1 MVKIF
6 NILIIILLLVYNSN
20 SCSDKINDIHI
31 LLTNIQDAGSLMET
45 SLRAQY
51 NTFLGEKLKSI
62 GTLLGSLK
70 TLQNELPT
78 DLCKYQ
84 SIDVGSNIIHA
95 MNNFIDIVRKN
106 VLYSVKSSLEDAK
119 IDHSN
124 ILYDFIMY
132 VYDFIDKV
140 GVGSKNLFNDGKGC
154 VMDLEGEIKSF
165 IDLSSK
171 KFMECLKN
179 VSLSSPIQPVKFKAY
194 QDNLTLTVKTISY
207 KLKEPFW
214 YIWVYSTT
222 VQTDLAAEKFN
233 SYCQSLFPTI
243 LDIGKQISQ
252 IGLDIVNAVDAN
264 NNAFKTCFNR
274 VNATLID
281 VKKHELQNKVNDIC
295 SKA

>member
-1 MVKIF
+1 
-6 NILIIILLLVYNSN
+6 
-20 SCSDKINDIHI
+20 
-31 LLTNIQDAGSLMET
+31 MET
-45 SLRAQY
+45 NLRAQY
-51 NTFLGEKLKSI
+51 NTFLGEKVKSI
-62 GTLLGSLK
+62 GTLLGGLK

-78 DLCKYQ
+78 DLCKFP
-84 SIDVGSNIIHA
+84 SIDVGLNIIHA

-106 VLYSVKSSLEDAK
+106 VLYSVKSSLDDAK
-119 IDHSN
+119 TDQSN

-132 VYDFIDKV
+132 IYDFIDMI

-165 IDLSSK
+165 VDLSAK

-179 VSLSSPIQPVKFKAY
+179 VSISSPIQPVKFKTY
-194 QDNLTLTVKTISY
+194 QDNLTLTIKTISY

-233 SYCQSLFPTI
+233 TYCQSLFPTI

-252 IGLDIVNAVDAN
+252 MGLDIVNSVDAN

>member
-1 MVKIF
+1 MIKLF
-6 NILIIILLLVYNSN
+6 NILIFLSFVVHNSN

-45 SLRAQY
+45 NLRAQY
-51 NTFLGEKLKSI
+51 NTFLGDRIKSI

-70 TLQNELPT
+70 TLQNDLPT

-84 SIDVGSNIIHA
+84 SIDVGLNIIHA

-106 VLYSVKSSLEDAK
+106 VLYSVKSSLDDAK
-119 IDHSN
+119 TDQSN

-132 VYDFIDKV
+132 IYDFIDMI

-179 VSLSSPIQPVKFKAY
+179 VSLSNPIQPIKFKAY
-194 QDNLTLTVKTISY
+194 QDNLTLTIKTISY
-207 KLKEPFW
+207 KFKEPYW
-214 YIWVYSTT
+214 YIWAYSTT
-222 VQTDLAAEKFN
+222 AQTDLAAEKFN
-233 SYCQSLFPTI
+233 
-243 LDIGKQISQ
+243 
-252 IGLDIVNAVDAN
+252 AVSRN
-264 NNAFKTCFNR
+264 YEKN
-274 VNATLID
+274 
-281 VKKHELQNKVNDIC
+281 
-295 SKA
+295 